1 LLRKAVDAKPTFA
14 MSEWAKKQTYRSPEG
29 LAHMVAVLE
38 ELGVPTLYENPPKR
52 PHQLPLRV
60 ISGSPAWVP
69 ATSEAGGKADEI
81 CGKADI
87 GV

>member
-1 LLRKAVDAKPTFA
+1 MLRKAVDAKPTFA

-60 ISGSPAWVP
+60 IGRNRSRGILRRRAARP
-69 ATSEAGGKADEI
+69 DL
-81 CGKADI
+81 
-87 GV
+87 

>member
-1 LLRKAVDAKPTFA
+1 MLRKAVDAKPTFA

-60 ISGSPAWVP
+60 TSGPSA
-69 ATSEAGGKADEI
+69 ALLRTSAVEG
-81 CGKADI
+81 
-87 GV
+87 